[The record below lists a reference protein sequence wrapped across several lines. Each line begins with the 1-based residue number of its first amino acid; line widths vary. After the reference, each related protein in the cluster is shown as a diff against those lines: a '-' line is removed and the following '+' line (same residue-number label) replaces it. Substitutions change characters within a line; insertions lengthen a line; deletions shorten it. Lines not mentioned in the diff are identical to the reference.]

1 MIFNK
6 QKGSKYCNLHLLEAK
21 NTYIYWM
28 NFLAHIYLSGDDEG
42 ITIGNFI
49 ADGIKGKKYLKYPE
63 KIQKGILLHRGID
76 SYTDR
81 HKIVRQ
87 STARLHKNYGHYSG
101 VIVDILYDHFLAKNW
116 NQYHSQPLNEYVEE
130 FYELL
135 RSSYEVLPSR
145 IKRLMPYMISD
156 NWLLSYATVP
166 GISKILS
173 QMNVRT
179 KGISKMNFAVLDL
192 EENYLEFEDEFT
204 SFFSELMNFS
214 KNKLIDLHDE
224 YP

>member
-1 MIFNK
+1 
-6 QKGSKYCNLHLLEAK
+6 
-21 NTYIYWM
+21 M

-49 ADGIKGKKYLKYPE
+49 ADGIKGKKYMKYPA
-63 KIQKGILLHRGID
+63 KIQKGILLHRSID
-76 SYTDR
+76 SYTD
-81 HKIVRQ
+81 HHPTVRL

-101 VIVDILYDHFLAKNW
+101 VIVDILYDHYLAKNW
-116 NQYHSQPLNEYVEE
+116 GNYNSTPLEEYIEN

-135 RSSYEVLPSR
+135 RSSYEILPTR
-145 IKRLMPYMISD
+145 IKRMMPYMISD

-179 KGISKMNFAVLDL
+179 RGISKMNFAVLEL
-192 EENYLEFEDEFT
+192 EEYYSEFEEEFT
-204 SFFSELMNFS
+204 SFFADLINHAE
-214 KNKLIDLHDE
+214 NKLKEL
-224 YP
+224 